1 MQILWYVIIVLMDL
15 SMYHNWRDVRF
26 AQLQPHS
33 QLMGNVK
40 VAQLEQVMI
49 QLIKYALNA
58 QLALFLILLLLN
70 AKIIK
75 LSQILLVH
83 KEPAMIQ

>member
-1 MQILWYVIIVLMDL
+1 
-15 SMYHNWRDVRF
+15 
-26 AQLQPHS
+26 
-33 QLMGNVK
+33 MGNVK

-58 QLALFLILLLLN
+58 QRALFLILLLLN